1 MKSDLFKFATCFAMM
16 AVLASCAPTSDN
28 SLLTD
33 DPSNPNSHTLNT
45 DPSSTELQLVADT
58 YNLGTITSARYLEL
72 SGACYAS
79 TFPTHRITITV
90 NNVTTAAANY
100 YDMKSTLTTGYGTCR
115 NGRYNIV
122 LKGSA
127 LSTGSNTIVLTLTG
141 YDSSNVASTSGNAV
155 SRYVVIRS
163 D

>member
-1 MKSDLFKFATCFAMM
+1 MKSDLSKFATSFAMM
-16 AVLASCAPTSDN
+16 TLLVSCAPTSDN

-45 DPSSTELQLVADT
+45 DPTSTELQLVADT
-58 YNLGTITSARYLEL
+58 YNLGAIVTARYLEL

-79 TFPTHRITITV
+79 TFPTHRITVTV
-90 NNVTTAAANY
+90 NGAAATASAVYDMSSTTA
-100 YDMKSTLTTGYGTCR
+100 TGYGTCR

-122 LKGSA
+122 LKGSGLRNGTNA
-127 LSTGSNTIVLTLTG
+127 IVLTLTG
-141 YDSSNVASTSGNAV
+141 YDSKSVASTSGNAV
-155 SRYVVIRS
+155 ARYTVIRS

>member
-1 MKSDLFKFATCFAMM
+1 MKSDLSKFATSFAMM
-16 AVLASCAPTSDN
+16 ALLVSCAPTSDN

-45 DPSSTELQLVADT
+45 DPSSTELQLVADA
-58 YNLGTITSARYLEL
+58 YSLGSIVAARYVEM

-79 TFPTHRITITV
+79 TFPTHRITVTV
-90 NNVTTAAANY
+90 NGAAATASAV
-100 YDMKSTLTTGYGTCR
+100 YDMSGSTATGYGTCR
-115 NGRYNIV
+115 NGRFNIV

-127 LSTGSNTIVLTLTG
+127 LRNGTNAIVLTLTG
-141 YDSSNVASTSGNAV
+141 YDANSTPSTSGNAV
-155 SRYVVIRS
+155 TRYTVIRS